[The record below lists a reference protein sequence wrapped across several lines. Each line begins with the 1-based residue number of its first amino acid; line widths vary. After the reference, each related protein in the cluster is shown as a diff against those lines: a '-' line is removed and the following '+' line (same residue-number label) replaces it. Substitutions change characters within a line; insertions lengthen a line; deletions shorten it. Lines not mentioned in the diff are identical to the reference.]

1 MIKHSVFAAIGLAS
15 ALLVARAATADP
27 GLTIT
32 LGAHTVS
39 ASGLSHGSSAVF
51 FAVLHEPIP
60 GAYMDRISR
69 LAKVLV
75 DDDRDGVVTF
85 DLGRPIPATSVWAVV
100 EPQNGRYGMAAGRRL
115 DVKIVSIPSDALRKG
130 AGGVIDRIAFGHPS
144 LYLLYVHPGE
154 GAWTW
159 TATDGDPV
167 TDADGHNGITV
178 VSLNKAQPVGGGL
191 PGITDLAL
199 GGTLVAIDPDRMEIG
214 TVHIDG
220 KLIGGAR

>member
-1 MIKHSVFAAIGLAS
+1 MIKRFYFAAIGLAA
-15 ALLVARAATADP
+15 ALLIALPALADP

-39 ASGLSHGSSAVF
+39 ASGLSRGSSAVF

-60 GAYMDRISR
+60 GAYMNRISR
-69 LAKVLV
+69 LARVIV
-75 DDDRDGVVTF
+75 DDDKDGVATL

-100 EPQNGRYGMAAGRRL
+100 EPQNGHYGITTGRRL
-115 DVKIVSIPSDALRKG
+115 DIAMLSIPPDTLRKG
-130 AGGVIDRIAFGHPS
+130 AGGVIDRIAFGHAS
-144 LYLLYVHPGE
+144 LDLLYVHPGQ

-159 TATDGDPV
+159 SATDGDPA

-178 VSLNKAQPVGGGL
+178 VSLNKAQPVGGGAQ
-191 PGITDLAL
+191 GITDLAL

-214 TVHIDG
+214 AVHIDG